1 MSLAPAVRGRPSHGP
16 WDGSHGDTS
25 MATCGP
31 PRAAAAPP
39 APRGFH
45 RAGRMV
51 WEDRALPFAPV
62 LDTCGQRNW
71 SAWVRLSQKS
81 PRLVGELVNS
91 SRVQGN
97 LQAEGP

>member
-1 MSLAPAVRGRPSHGP
+1 
-16 WDGSHGDTS
+16 
-25 MATCGP
+25 
-31 PRAAAAPP
+31 
-39 APRGFH
+39 
-45 RAGRMV
+45 MV